1 MKPPYFS
8 PVLTNIIW
16 LNIFVLKL
24 GILTAQSTA
33 VNSAVDQKPTEPENL
48 NVFQDWIQWNN
59 PGSMRTHY
67 LNSLAA
73 PYYDIR
79 DKAIARLHNKN
90 DWAERQRLMKQKI
103 TEAIGSFPEKT
114 PLNARI
120 TSIIHKE
127 QFRIEKIV
135 FESWPGFYVTGCLFI
150 PQNIQGKLP
159 AVLNLIGHEQ
169 HSYHEPL
176 DQVII
181 QNLVRKGMIVFS
193 IDPLGQGEHVQYFE
207 PGIKFSSIG
216 YSVIEHSYFGNI
228 CFLTGT
234 SPAKYFIR
242 DGIRAIDYLV
252 SRPEVDAGRIGVTGF
267 SGGGTITNYI
277 AAIDPRVKVS
287 IPSSWS
293 NACRSVSEMKGTQ
306 DAETFFI
313 HGLQQG
319 ISAEDLIEARAP
331 APTLMTFTTRD
342 EYLSL
347 QGARNTYKEAKKAY
361 EVLGAGDQLQLVEDD
376 SKHWLTPKIR
386 LAMYSFFM
394 KHFHL
399 SGNPNEVEAE
409 KLQDEELTVTTTG
422 QISTSLGGKT
432 VYDLNKAACQSLMD
446 SRIQSRKNI
455 SPHLTRVKEMAKK
468 ISGYKS
474 PCCNDAMPVI
484 NGRYQRDGYTITKYA
499 LPGEGDYA
507 IPLLLFEPAE
517 MHTNHK
523 AIIYLHEKGKA
534 IEAKADGEIEL
545 LVRNGY
551 TVAAADVLGVGETAS
566 TATRGMADGNTGILI
581 GRSMIGIQAG
591 DIIRVA
597 NYIKHLHGVDSDSL
611 GAIGIGAL
619 CIPLLH
625 AAALDASIKYIT
637 LIGSLISYNSVVM
650 NKFYKIGL
658 TPREGG
664 GYHHPY
670 EVDFNWGIAGVLQA
684 YDLPDLMACIAP
696 RKLVLVDLK
705 NELLENASEELKN
718 QELEF
723 PLTVYKEKGVAG
735 NMRIVDNAD
744 HRQSLYQFISN

>member
-1 MKPPYFS
+1 MKPSFFS
-8 PVLTNIIW
+8 SVLINIIW

-24 GILTAQSTA
+24 GILTAQSIS
-33 VNSAVDQKPTEPENL
+33 VNSAVDQKPSEPENL
-48 NVFQDWIQWNN
+48 NVFQDWIRWNN

-73 PYYDIR
+73 PYYDNR

-90 DWAERQRLMKQKI
+90 DWAVRQRLIKQKI
-103 TEAIGSFPEKT
+103 TEAIGSFPET
-114 PLNARI
+114 PLNARM
-120 TSIIHKE
+120 TGVIHKAHY
-127 QFRIEKIV
+127 RIEKIV

-169 HSYHEPL
+169 QSYHEPL

-193 IDPLGQGEHVQYFE
+193 IDPLGQGEHVQYFD

-252 SRPEVDAGRIGVTGF
+252 SRPEVDPGRIGVTGF

-277 AAIDPRVKVS
+277 AAVDPRVKVS

-319 ISAEDLIEARAP
+319 ISVEDLLEARAP

-347 QGARNTYKEAKKAY
+347 QGARNMYKEAKKAY

-399 SGNPNEVEAE
+399 TGDPNEVEAE

-422 QISTSLGGKT
+422 QVSTSHGGKT
-432 VYDLNKAACQSLMD
+432 VYDLNKAECQLLMD
-446 SRIQSRKNI
+446 SRKESRKNI
-455 SPHLTRVKEMAKK
+455 SLHLTKVKDMAKK
-468 ISGYKS
+468 ISGYQT
-474 PCCNDAMPVI
+474 PCCNDAVPVI
-484 NGRYQRDGYTITKYA
+484 NGRYQRDGYTITKFA
-499 LPGEGDYA
+499 LPGESDYA

-517 MHTNHK
+517 IHTNHK

-534 IEAKADGEIEL
+534 TEAKSGGEIEQ

-566 TATRGMADGNTGILI
+566 TATRGMADGYTGVLI

-597 NYIKHLHGVDSDSL
+597 NYIKQLHGVDSDSL

-625 AAALDASIKYIT
+625 AAAMDSSIKSIT
-637 LIGSLISYNSVVM
+637 LIGSLISYSAVVM
-650 NKFYKIGL
+650 NKMYKIGL

-670 EVDFNWGIAGVLQA
+670 EVDFNWGIAGVLTA

-696 RKLVLVDLK
+696 RKLVMVDLK
-705 NELLENASEELKN
+705 NELLEIASQELKN

-723 PLTVYKEKGVAG
+723 PLKVYKEKGRAG
-735 NMRIVDNAD
+735 NIKIVNNAD
-744 HRQSLYQFISN
+744 HRQSLYQLISN